1 MILKDAETKSVEV
14 VQSVV
19 WWYYMD
25 LSKQERR
32 RVIENPKDQ
41 SEARWVDRFENPTL
55 GWNASLL

>member
-41 SEARWVDRFENPTL
+41 SEAR
-55 GWNASLL
+55 